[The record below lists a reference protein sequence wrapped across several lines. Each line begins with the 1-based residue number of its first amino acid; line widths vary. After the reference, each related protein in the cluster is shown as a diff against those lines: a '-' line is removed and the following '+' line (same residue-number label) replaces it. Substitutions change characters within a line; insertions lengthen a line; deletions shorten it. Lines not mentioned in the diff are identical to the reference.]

1 VASDQDLGGRD
12 ALSIADFYAEVEDV
26 LHQTFPRS
34 REIWIRGELQKVTVA
49 RSGHAYFDLIDSDS
63 AGDARAP
70 VLSVNCW
77 RAKWGPLSRELSEQ
91 GIVLEEGMSVTIRG
105 ALNFYAAR
113 GQVSLNLEEVDV
125 EALLGRLARQRQELI
140 DALRSDN
147 LFDAQRRRQLSEV
160 PLRVGLVGSPG
171 TEGYK
176 DFLGQCER
184 SPFGFKIT
192 VARASVQGHTAIS
205 EVAGAIARLDDEN
218 LDVICVVRG
227 GGSKADLAAF
237 DAAPIAYAIAT
248 ATTPV
253 LTGIGHTG
261 DESVADLVAHEA
273 HITPTACGAALVS
286 HVAAFWNHIAQGALR
301 CLESAEGLMESE
313 AEAHVQV
320 RTQLVVSARR
330 ALASEAR
337 EVGHLRRT
345 LVAAPGAT
353 LAREQAL
360 LSGRGER
367 LLPAARRHLSVVAT
381 QLEGTR
387 RLLSA
392 FDPRRSLERGWT
404 LTTDEQGQILRSVA
418 EIAPGAKII
427 TTMIDGSFDSRVES
441 MTPEPRKGN

>member
-1 VASDQDLGGRD
+1 MASDQDLGGRD
-12 ALSIADFYAEVEDV
+12 ALSIADFYAEVEDA

-49 RSGHAYFDLIDSDS
+49 RSGHAYFDLIDSES
-63 AGDARAP
+63 AGDTRAP

-77 RAKWGPLSRELSEQ
+77 RAKWGPLSRELGEQ
-91 GIVLEEGMSVTIRG
+91 GIELEEGMSVTIRG

-140 DALRSDN
+140 DALRSDD
-147 LFDAQRRRQLSEV
+147 LFDAQRRRELSEV

-184 SPFGFKIT
+184 SPFGFEVT
-192 VARASVQGHTAIS
+192 VARASVQGHTAIA
-205 EVAGAIARLDDEN
+205 EVAAAIARLDDED

-248 ATTPV
+248 ASTPV

-286 HVAAFWNHIAQGALR
+286 KVAAFWNHIAQGALR
-301 CLESAEGLMESE
+301 CLESVEGLMEGE
-313 AEAHVQV
+313 AEAHRQV

-337 EVGHLRRT
+337 EVAHLRRT

-418 EIAPGAKII
+418 EIAPGAKI
-427 TTMIDGSFDSRVES
+427 TTRMIDGSFDSTVE
-441 MTPEPRKGN
+441 TTIPEPTKGN